1 MKRTNVLTLLLTIIM
16 FGCVTMPERASVEE
30 LTIRRVA
37 NVPGFSKNQ
46 LFDKS
51 KMWLAE
57 SFVSSQD
64 VIQYEN
70 KEEGTII
77 GKGSIPHYRR
87 SGLVGPVRV
96 GNLRFTLVINMK
108 DDKIRVTIKDIYVMN
123 FTYGRETPL
132 KLDME
137 TGKPKLENLIKDLI
151 ASFSSQQQDKTW

>member
-1 MKRTNVLTLLLTIIM
+1 MKRSNVLILLLTIIM
-16 FGCVTMPERASVEE
+16 FGCATMPERAPVEE

-37 NVPGFSKNQ
+37 SVPGFSKNQ

-70 KEEGTII
+70 KEEGNII

-87 SGLVGPVRV
+87 SGLIGPVRV

-108 DDKIRVTIKDIYVMN
+108 DDKIRVIVKDIYVMN

-137 TGKPKLENLIKDLI
+137 TGKPKLENLISDLI
-151 ASFSSQQQDKTW
+151 APFSSQQQDKNW